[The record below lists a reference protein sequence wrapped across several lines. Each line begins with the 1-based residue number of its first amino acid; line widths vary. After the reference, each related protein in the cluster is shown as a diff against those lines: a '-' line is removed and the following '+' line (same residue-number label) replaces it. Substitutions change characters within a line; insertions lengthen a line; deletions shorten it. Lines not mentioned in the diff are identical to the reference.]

1 MKRLCVFCGSGM
13 GNGQEYVQAAVSLGE
28 ALVARDI
35 ELVYGGGSIGL
46 MGVLADTMMA
56 GGGRVTGVI
65 PRFLNDRE
73 VGHKSLSRL
82 LIVES
87 MHERKQQMAA
97 LAHGFLALPGGIGTL
112 EELMEIFTWSQLD
125 LVQNPV
131 AVLNTGGFYDP
142 LIRMLDTMVREGFL
156 HRRVRDNLIVAAGVD
171 QVLES
176 LLESLNGGPAS
187 ALEKT

>member
-1 MKRLCVFCGSGM
+1 M

-73 VGHKSLSRL
+73 VGHKSLSTL

-171 QVLES
+171 QVLEG
-176 LLESLNGGPAS
+176 LLESLSGGPAS

>member
-13 GNGQEYVQAAVSLGE
+13 GNGQEYIQAAVSLGE